1 MTFSSDMQRDP
12 LSPEVYTELV
22 ELGRRLYDQSLV
34 RSADEDITDPRGQPI
49 GWLLDTRMPMLDG
62 RVFREVGAVLAERL
76 ATKGIRQIAARGF
89 GAYALVGSVLSCD
102 SFGSF
107 RGGFVREQRKRYGR
121 KRLIEGPVTTDEPIV
136 VVDDILNSGR
146 SALRTVALLRQ
157 DGFRVEG
164 ILTLFNFTWSEG
176 RRLLESDG
184 LWVDSL
190 LELTLRSASPSES
203 DSPPRAQGYEGSN
216 KESGLAR

>member
-1 MTFSSDMQRDP
+1 MRRDP

-22 ELGRRLYDQSLV
+22 ELGRRLYDEALV
-34 RSADEDITDPRGQPI
+34 RSAQEDITDPRGQPI
-49 GWLLDTRMPMLDG
+49 GWLLDTRMPMLDS
-62 RVFREVGAVLAERL
+62 RVFREVGSVLAERL
-76 ATKGIRQIAARGF
+76 ATKGVRQVAGRGF
-89 GAYALVGSVLSCD
+89 GSYAVVGAILAAEGY
-102 SFGSF
+102 GSF
-107 RGGFVREQRKRYGR
+107 LGAFVREQRKRYGR
-121 KRLIEGPVTTDEPIV
+121 KRLVEGPVTTDEPIV

-164 ILTLFNFTWSEG
+164 VLSLFNFTWSEG

-190 LELTLRSASPSES
+190 LDLTLRSAPPSES
-203 DSPPRAQGYEGSN
+203 DSPPLSERYEGSN
-216 KESGLAR
+216 QESNLAR